1 MVWKKISQGV
11 EMFEKPCL
19 GNVKVVEG
27 ERFMALC
34 LQPGTNR
41 LFRGLA
47 RQVTN
52 REGSED
58 VPGFMDLSKLV
69 IVESN
74 DLLKWKVI
82 GDLKIENIDDV
93 VEKFQKDNTRFIG
106 FEDPDIVVDE
116 EGVLHVYFT
125 IAYSYL
131 NGKEY
136 DVFLGHAFG
145 KSLENLRATNP
156 LLGPIEGKFMGF
168 KELAPTP
175 NRVEGHWFHLVEGI
189 EKGEEFGCSVIAC
202 IRASEFG
209 KRWGFEK
216 ISLRPNEIEHSWYG
230 GHVSPCRILSED
242 MIKLRRGLRVLL
254 INGRAK
260 NAVRK
265 GKKMYGKFRPGLALY
280 NPETGEIPWVDSRH
294 LIEDPEATTITFA
307 SEVFALD
314 EGHILVYSHVND
326 SFVRA
331 YRVGIEEIK
340 KRLPRRFVVG
350 QILGRKRFLKSKV

>member
-1 MVWKKISQGV
+1 
-11 EMFEKPCL
+11 MFEKPCL

-34 LQPGTNR
+34 LQPEMKPY
-41 LFRGLA
+41 RGLA
-47 RQVTN
+47 RQVVD

-58 VPGFMDLSKLV
+58 VPGFLDLSKLI

-93 VEKFQKDNTRFIG
+93 VERFQKDNTRFIG

-125 IAYSYL
+125 IAYRYL
-131 NGKEY
+131 NEY
-136 DVFLGHAFG
+136 KYDIYLGHAFG
-145 KSLENLRATNP
+145 KNLENLRVTNP

-189 EKGEEFGCSVIAC
+189 EKREEFGCSVIAC

-209 KRWGFEK
+209 KNWNFEK
-216 ISLRPNEIEHSWYG
+216 VSFHPKNNKISWCG

-242 MIKLRRGLRVLL
+242 IIKLRRGLRVLL

-260 NAVRK
+260 STV
-265 GKKMYGKFRPGLALY
+265 KKAYGKFRPGLALY

-307 SEVFALD
+307 SEVFVLD
-314 EGHILVYSHVND
+314 EGHILVYAHVND

-340 KRLPRRFVVG
+340 KRLPRRFIVG
-350 QILGRKRFLKSKV
+350 ANLGQEKIFKIQSLIK